1 MPALI
6 VRHKLGW
13 CILCILCTQVSLTPQ
28 AKVNGICP
36 LNCLNDRRG
45 RLWARRDCT
54 IQNTPV
60 YTHFHINYIIQEE
73 GVRSRSALSLMKRPY
88 GMSACSGVP
97 PSQSR
102 RAHPRGEPQHGHP
115 VRCSELQSLVP
126 VGPVLNAYCAALSC
140 ASAAEPSF
148 TGVGALQYGGSF
160 PIGCGLAVNPRVAH
174 IAAGQARAEAPA
186 NSLIKVDVDADTNP
200 RDLDP
205 DKLNLYDLFDDLFD
219 TNDGRTAREKGVF
232 AFALVVANSI
242 RTPCHILLCAIEAVP
257 KVTPQHILFL
267 CFPGEYSTASEN
279 TTTSRRS
286 EHVSSRLTRPSCGNV
301 PPSSTI
307 EVELLYVD
315 QRWCT
320 IRARHL
326 PAEKCADTRNKGV
339 RGCCWMKEP
348 PIAPAF
354 MSCCFSKELGAASE
368 MAPTCQRTSLAQE
381 RPKRL
386 PVPAH
391 VRLSKRVRGMP
402 TFLMVIKTVPP
413 DTRPSK
419 EPPGIVSCPS
429 IETCRHQTDFHYG
442 YQNVSQ
448 DPKSFDLNNA
458 AFRRY
463 WPLRSPP
470 YVGVHFSK
478 RAHAMPS
485 FLVAIRIE
493 HKANKSLLLPLGIR
507 LTKPVPTGVNA
518 ADAHQRCSW
527 NITHQPKENYLI
539 KGLSSSRLQW
549 YGACHKKRVRTALVQ
564 SAQNTLQSLRES

>member
-1 MPALI
+1 MPALT

-102 RAHPRGEPQHGHP
+102 RAHPRGEPRHGHP

-126 VGPVLNAYCAALSC
+126 VGPVLNAYCAAISC
-140 ASAAEPSF
+140 ASAAEPAF

-160 PIGCGLAVNPRVAH
+160 PIGCGPAVDPCIAH

-205 DKLNLYDLFDDLFD
+205 DKLDLDEEDNLSDLDRPGPGTGDGTSIDSPAPSF
-219 TNDGRTAREKGVF
+219 NDACSTFSCDAATYPFLMFSWRVFHCQREHHYEPQERARIL
-232 AFALVVANSI
+232 ALDQ
-242 RTPCHILLCAIEAVP
+242 AIMR
-257 KVTPQHILFL
+257 Q
-267 CFPGEYSTASEN
+267 C
-279 TTTSRRS
+279 
-286 EHVSSRLTRPSCGNV
+286 
-301 PPSSTI
+301 STI

-320 IRARHL
+320 ICARHL

-381 RPKRL
+381 RPKRH

-419 EPPGIVSCPS
+419 EPPGIVSRPS

-448 DPKSFDLNNA
+448 DPKS
-458 AFRRY
+458 
-463 WPLRSPP
+463 PP

-478 RAHAMPS
+478 RAHTMPS

-539 KGLSSSRLQW
+539 KGLSSSRLRW
-549 YGACHKKRVRTALVQ
+549 YGACHKKRVRAALVQ
-564 SAQNTLQSLRES
+564 SAQNTPQSLRES